1 MRSLFE
7 YTSVYNFKNAM
18 RGMRNPKN
26 SWAKNDTYETVEYIP
41 TGADG
46 TGHPDIKII
55 PHIGPN
61 DMDLATRLI
70 SAGSEHRKF
79 LQQLFICV
87 DITLPREIWQEA
99 DTYRVGV
106 TKNSCSTM
114 HKIQD
119 HLLDETDF
127 EDGIDPRLLLVV
139 NEYVKRYRDSK
150 AVSDLELLKKQLP
163 EGFLQK
169 RTVTMNYE
177 NVMNIFR
184 QRMHHR
190 MPHWRVDF
198 CKWALTLPYMRE
210 FLLAAGIIDE
220 NYEPKE

>member
-7 YTSVYNFKNAM
+7 YTSVYNIKNAM

-26 SWAKNDTYETVEYIP
+26 SWAKNDTYESVYKNVH
-41 TGADG
+41 G
-46 TGHPDIKII
+46 DIFIDAY
-55 PHIGPN
+55 IGPN

-70 SAGSEHRKF
+70 KAGPEHRKF
-79 LQQLFICV
+79 LQQIFICV
-87 DITLPREIWQEA
+87 DIVLPRAIWQEF

-127 EDGIDPRLLLVV
+127 DDGIDPRMIATV
-139 NEYVKRYRDSK
+139 NEYIERYQQSK
-150 AVSDLELLKKQLP
+150 SVSDLDILKKQLP
-163 EGFLQK
+163 EGFLQR

-177 NVMNIFR
+177 NVMNMFR

-198 CKWALTLPYMRE
+198 CNWALSLPYMRD
-210 FLLAAGIIDE
+210 FLLAAGIINEDYQPQE
-220 NYEPKE
+220 